1 MLASSSMHTTQNIR
15 VDDLINGITLYEPE
29 LLRTDP
35 IEINDIPEKE
45 VISAAAKTAKD
56 ILKRAGLPD
65 VKITE
70 DDVSAAEHLF
80 MDTVSNTPITMPEKP
95 EIIVHLEAI
104 VALYDHRVIQHA
116 DQIRYL
122 VTNKLLELSDHK
134 DPRVQLKAV
143 ELMGKIADVGMFVE
157 KQEITFKQQSSEDL
171 QQQLRK
177 KLGLLIEG
185 DVIGTKLA
193 SPAEVLEL
201 NRDPSVQPLVET
213 PKIDKHVLATLMNS

>member
-1 MLASSSMHTTQNIR
+1 MHTTPNIR
-15 VDDLINGITLYEPE
+15 VDDLINGTALYEPS

-45 VISAAAKTAKD
+45 MIHAAAKTAKD

-65 VKITE
+65 VQITE
-70 DDVSAAEHLF
+70 EDVFEAEELF
-80 MDTVSNTPITMPEKP
+80 MDTVSNTPITIPEKP
-95 EIIVHLEAI
+95 EIIKHLEAM
-104 VALYDHRVIQHA
+104 VAVYDHKVIQHA

-122 VTNKLLELSDHK
+122 VTNKLLELSSHK

-171 QQQLRK
+171 QKQLRK

-185 DVIGTKLA
+185 DVIGTKFA

>member
-1 MLASSSMHTTQNIR
+1 MHTTQNIR
-15 VDDLINGITLYEPE
+15 VDDLINGTTLYEPE

-35 IEINDIPEKE
+35 SEIKDIPEKE

-70 DDVSAAEHLF
+70 EDVSEAEDLF
-80 MDTVSNTPITMPEKP
+80 MDTVNKTPITMPEKP
-95 EIIVHLEAI
+95 EIIVHLEAM
-104 VALYDHRVIQHA
+104 VALYDHKIFQNA
-116 DQIRYL
+116 EQIRYL

-185 DVIGTKLA
+185 EVVGTKLA
-193 SPAEVLEL
+193 SPTELEEL

-213 PKIDKHVLATLMNS
+213 AKIDKHILATLMNS

>member
-1 MLASSSMHTTQNIR
+1 MHTTQNIR

-35 IEINDIPEKE
+35 SEIKDIPEKE
-45 VISAAAKTAKD
+45 MISAAAKTAKD

-70 DDVSAAEHLF
+70 EDVFEAEDLF
-80 MDTVSNTPITMPEKP
+80 MDTVNKTPIAMPEKP
-95 EIIVHLEAI
+95 EIIVHLEAM

-213 PKIDKHVLATLMNS
+213 AKIDKHILATLMNS

>member
-1 MLASSSMHTTQNIR
+1 MHTTQNIR

-35 IEINDIPEKE
+35 IEIKDIPEKE
-45 VISAAAKTAKD
+45 MISAAAKTAKD

-70 DDVSAAEHLF
+70 EDVFEAEDLF
-80 MDTVSNTPITMPEKP
+80 MDTVNKTPIAMPEKP
-95 EIIVHLEAI
+95 EIIVHLEAM

-171 QQQLRK
+171 QKQLRK

-185 DVIGTKLA
+185 EVVGTKLV
-193 SPAEVLEL
+193 PPTELEEL

-213 PKIDKHVLATLMNS
+213 PKIDKHILATLMNS

>member
-1 MLASSSMHTTQNIR
+1 MHTTPNIR
-15 VDDLINGITLYEPE
+15 VDDLINGTDLYEPA
-29 LLRTDP
+29 LLRTNP
-35 IEINDIPEKE
+35 PEINDIPEKE
-45 VISAAAKTAKD
+45 MIHAAAKTAKD

-70 DDVSAAEHLF
+70 EDIFEAEELF
-80 MDTVSNTPITMPEKP
+80 MDTVNNTPITIPEKP
-95 EIIVHLEAI
+95 EIIKHLEAM
-104 VALYDHRVIQHA
+104 VAVYDHKVIQHA

-122 VTNKLLELSDHK
+122 VTNKLLELSTHK

-157 KQEITFKQQSSEDL
+157 KQEITFKQQSSKDL
-171 QQQLRK
+171 HETLRG

-213 PKIDKHVLATLMNS
+213 AKIDKHILATLMNS